1 MGFVKENGRTIPVAD
16 KVFALSGRAKA
27 AIAAKGKDAVVNA
40 TVGALL
46 DDNGDLVVM
55 SSVAEAIRT
64 LTPADYAEYAP
75 ITGTPAFKE
84 KLFVPLHLLIM
95 LNTLLSQAHLLSRKQ
110 S

>member
-46 DDNGDLVVM
+46 
-55 SSVAEAIRT
+55 SQKQ
-64 LTPADYAEYAP
+64 YAP
-75 ITGTPAFKE
+75 
-84 KLFVPLHLLIM
+84 
-95 LNTLLSQAHLLSRKQ
+95 
-110 S
+110 